1 MTTDDRLLLV
11 HTKLLPELV
20 LPIASTWALT
30 VSSSTII
37 ILLYTEAKTL
47 KALSFKMTKHEE
59 RNPQIPV
66 CELVEKHSIGPAAH
80 KAIPGSSSCL

>member
-1 MTTDDRLLLV
+1 MTTDGRLLLP
-11 HTKLLPELV
+11 HPKLLAELV
-20 LPIASTWALT
+20 LPISCTCALT
-30 VSSSTII
+30 VSSSTIT

-47 KALSFKMTKHEE
+47 KALSFKITKHEE

-66 CELVEKHSIGPAAH
+66 CELVDKHSIGPAAH

>member
-1 MTTDDRLLLV
+1 
-11 HTKLLPELV
+11 
-20 LPIASTWALT
+20 
-30 VSSSTII
+30 
-37 ILLYTEAKTL
+37 LYTEAKTL
-47 KALSFKMTKHEE
+47 KDLSFKMTKHEE